1 MISQNAIKWQIR
13 GEIMQLN
20 ESKYKRRQRIR
31 CMDGFSMSVQADSN
45 MYCEPRI
52 DGIET
57 KYTAVEVGFPS
68 EEEILLNEH
77 VEGGFLDND
86 DYFGHDTYTES
97 VYPYVP
103 STVVREV
110 IEKHGGMIGGELPL
124 LDLATND

>member
-1 MISQNAIKWQIR
+1 
-13 GEIMQLN
+13 MQLN

-31 CMDGFSMSVQADSN
+31 CMDGFSMSIQADSN

-57 KYTAVEVGFPS
+57 EYTAVEVGFPS

-77 VEGGFLDND
+77 VEGGFLDGD
-86 DYFGHDTYTES
+86 EAPFGRELYTNS

-124 LDLATND
+124 LDLTNQAEKGEHNV

>member
-1 MISQNAIKWQIR
+1 
-13 GEIMQLN
+13 MQLN

-57 KYTAVEVGFPS
+57 EYTAVEVGFPS
-68 EEEILLNEH
+68 EKEILLNKY
-77 VEGGFLDND
+77 VEGMCPEPLSDTP
-86 DYFGHDTYTES
+86 FGGEIHDTYTES

-124 LDLATND
+124 LDLEDKSHKK